1 MIHII
6 KKKKMRRTSNTKKV
20 NQQKGALIFLSKVMA
35 SNSQFT
41 PAHWEGKTF
50 SVQFTNL
57 FIN

>member
-1 MIHII
+1 
-6 KKKKMRRTSNTKKV
+6 MRRTSNTKKV